1 MSELTPKIRELGAK
15 YEPWLIETRRCFHQ
29 HPEPSLQEVET
40 SRKIKEEL
48 ESIGIPARFIGT
60 PCHNGVVGTIEG
72 GKPGKT
78 IMLRADI
85 DALRIKEET
94 DCSYASVSEG
104 VMHACGHDCH
114 IAMLLTAARILME
127 IREELCGT
135 VRLVFQPAEEI
146 GRGAGMLIADGV
158 LDGVDACYGS
168 HVWSSLPAGTI
179 AVGSGPVMA
188 AGSRFEV
195 FVKGKSAHGAE
206 PHKGVDPLLTTAA
219 IAMNLQS
226 LVSREI
232 DTQLPSV
239 LSIGRM
245 QSGFQ
250 YNAIPAEGYL
260 EGTTRTFSPEVDLA
274 WEGMIRRVV
283 EHTAAAYRAEA
294 ELVYHYVLGPVVND
308 ASLAELVR
316 ASVVKVGG
324 AALLGTMKPTT
335 TSEDF
340 SEYQKLIPGVFAFI
354 GVANEECGAVYPQHS
369 CHYRVDESALLNGAL
384 VYTQVAADFL
394 A

>member
-1 MSELTPKIRELGAK
+1 MPDLTRRIKELGEK
-15 YEPWLIETRRCFHQ
+15 YQPYLIETRRYFHQ
-29 HPEPSLQEVET
+29 HPEPSLQEAET
-40 SRKIKEEL
+40 SQKIKEEL
-48 ESIGIPARFIGT
+48 EAIGIPARFIGT
-60 PCHNGVVGTIEG
+60 PCHNGVIGTIEG

-78 IMLRADI
+78 ILLRADI
-85 DALRIKEET
+85 DALQIREET
-94 DCSYASVSEG
+94 DCSFRSVHEG

-114 IAMLLTAARILME
+114 IALLLTAAKILME
-127 IREELCGT
+127 IREELCGS

-168 HVWSSLPAGTI
+168 HVWSSLPAGKI
-179 AVGSGPVMA
+179 AVTAGPAMA

-195 FVKGKSAHGAE
+195 FIKGKSAHGAE

-226 LVSREI
+226 IVSREI

-245 QSGFQ
+245 QSGSQ

-260 EGTTRTFSPEVDLA
+260 DGTTRTFSPEVDMA

-283 EHTAAAYRAEA
+283 ENTAAAYRAEA
-294 ELVYHYVLGPVVND
+294 KLVYHYVLGPVIND
-308 ASLAELVR
+308 EAMTELVR
-316 ASVVKVGG
+316 GSVCKVGG
-324 AALLGTMKPTT
+324 PELLGTMKPTT
-335 TSEDF
+335 ISEDF
-340 SEYQKLIPGVFAFI
+340 SEYQKLVPGVFAFI

-369 CHYRVDESALLNGAL
+369 CHYKVDEAALLNGAL
-384 VYTQVAADFL
+384 VYAQVAADFL